1 MSLIKTYVLEK
12 QRQLT
17 PKESDFLDCGGPV
30 PDIDQD
36 RYDYIIEM
44 QSRQAHFNLQYLMD
58 TVPSYY

>member
-30 PDIDQD
+30 PDCTQD
-36 RYDYIIEM
+36 RLDFMLEM
-44 QSRQAHFNLQYLMD
+44 QARQAYFNHQYLMD
-58 TVPSYY
+58 TMPSYY